1 MKKEGIRE
9 ENFMYHML
17 FLYDAVPRYLL
28 TMVLFGDC
36 VMVIDGAVDY
46 SDIKRSVQFYNV

>member
-1 MKKEGIRE
+1 
-9 ENFMYHML
+9 MYHML